1 VQPRGLASTVNIQW
15 YPGHMHK
22 AQKEIAKR
30 LAQVDLII
38 EMLDARIP
46 FSSENPMLTTLRGDK
61 RCIKV
66 LNKIDLADANATAIW
81 RLFLESSNTIKTVT
95 LNSKHKESAPQLVAA
110 CKNLLPGKAGSIA
123 GIQTLIAGIPNVG
136 KSTTINLLA
145 GRSIAKTGNEPA
157 ITKLQQRVNLHN
169 GIVLF
174 DTPGLLWP
182 NVENRNSGYRLAA
195 TGAIKD
201 TAMEYE
207 DIGLFLIDYLSVH
220 YERELLERYQLPK
233 LSASAADTLQAIG
246 RYRGCLA
253 RGGEIDQQRAAK
265 ILVNDFRSG
274 ALGKITL
281 ELPEIMH
288 RDLAELEIV
297 RAEKSA
303 KRAARAVQRK
313 RR

>member
-1 VQPRGLASTVNIQW
+1 
-15 YPGHMHK
+15 MHK
-22 AQKEIAKR
+22 AKKAIAKR

-38 EMLDARIP
+38 EILDARIP
-46 FSSENPMLTTLRGDK
+46 FSSENPMLATLRGDK

-66 LNKIDLADANATAIW
+66 LNKIDLADANATASW
-81 RLFLESSNTIKTVT
+81 QTYLESSETIKTVA
-95 LNSKHKESAPQLVAA
+95 LNSKHKESAAALVAA
-110 CKNLLPGKAGSIA
+110 CKNLLPGKANSIV
-123 GIQTLIAGIPNVG
+123 GIQTLVAGVPNVG
-136 KSTTINLLA
+136 KSTLINLLA

-157 ITKLQQRVNLHN
+157 ITKLQQRVDLHN

-174 DTPGLLWP
+174 DTPGVLWP
-182 NVENRNSGYRLAA
+182 NVENRNSGFRLAA

-220 YERELLERYQLPK
+220 YERELVERYQLPK
-233 LSASAADTLQAIG
+233 LSGSAAETLQSIG
-246 RYRGCLA
+246 RNRGCLA
-253 RGGEIDQQRAAK
+253 RGGEIDRQRAAK

-281 ELPEIMH
+281 ESPEIMH
-288 RDLAELEIV
+288 CELAELEII

-313 RR
+313 RSKRR